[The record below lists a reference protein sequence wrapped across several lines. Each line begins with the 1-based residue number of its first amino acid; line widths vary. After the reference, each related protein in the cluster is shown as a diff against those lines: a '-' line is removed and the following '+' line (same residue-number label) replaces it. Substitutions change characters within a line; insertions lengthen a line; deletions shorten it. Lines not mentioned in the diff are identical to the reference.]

1 MPTPDE
7 VEAFLREFHARMKV
21 WDVVFRDDRAKNVE
35 ALVVLGIVPK
45 ARERM
50 LAELSVSDFSEG
62 PMKDSLNSGP
72 DLWVFGKELKEHEV
86 YIKVT
91 LGMQKQGPVFCI
103 SFHPSEH
110 TMTFPFKS
118 ANP

>member
-1 MPTPDE
+1 MPTAAD

-21 WDVVFRDDRAKNVE
+21 WSVVFRDDRAKNME
-35 ALVVLGIVPK
+35 ALVVLGIVPR

-50 LAELSVSDFSEG
+50 LAELSVMDFSEG
-62 PMKDSLNSGP
+62 PMKDTLNSGP

-91 LGMQKQGPVFCI
+91 LGMEKAGPVFCI
-103 SFHPSEH
+103 SFHPSQH
-110 TMTFPFKS
+110 NMTFPFKS

>member
-1 MPTPDE
+1 MPTPEE
-7 VEAFLREFHARMKV
+7 VEAFLAEFHARMKV
-21 WDVVFRDDRAKNVE
+21 WSVAFRDDRSKNVE
-35 ALVVLGIVPK
+35 ALVVLGIVPNTRK
-45 ARERM
+45 RILE
-50 LAELSVSDFSEG
+50 ELTVMDFSEG
-62 PMKDSLNSGP
+62 PMKDTLNSGP

-110 TMTFPFKS
+110 AMPYPFKS
-118 ANP
+118 NVP